1 MGDGRWLQEG
11 GGGRKRCCI
20 AERSMHG
27 NIRRR
32 LLVAHACGADAHAH
46 ALQSCFK
53 LQHARR
59 HGAHE
64 REDDVLPSMHKQWG
78 VSLMIHSFSEKW
90 KFWTQ

>member
-1 MGDGRWLQEG
+1 MI
-11 GGGRKRCCI
+11 CHTVYHFA
-20 AERSMHG
+20 AERAILPAG
-27 NIRRR
+27 A
-32 LLVAHACGADAHAH
+32 VA
-46 ALQSCFK
+46 
-53 LQHARR
+53 ARR